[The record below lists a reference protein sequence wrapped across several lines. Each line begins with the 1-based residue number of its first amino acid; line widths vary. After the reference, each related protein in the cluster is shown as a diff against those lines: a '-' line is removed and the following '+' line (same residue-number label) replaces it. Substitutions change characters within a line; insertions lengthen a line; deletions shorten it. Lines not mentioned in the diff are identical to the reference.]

1 MGWHF
6 LYALPEDV
14 KNAKTT
20 DVYFERTL
28 KVLREE
34 GLDRVEVHAEVT
46 ISALPSD
53 YSWAVYAGLREVLKL
68 LDGKNVDVYSLPE
81 GTLVRP
87 NDFRGYKIPVMAIE
101 GPYGEFALYETALLG
116 FLAAASGV
124 ATKAA
129 RVKKAAGSKLVL
141 SFGARR
147 THPAIAPF
155 VDYYAYVGGCDGVS
169 SVKGAELLGIPPSGT
184 MPHSL
189 MIIFRAVK
197 GDHTLAWLAF
207 DKHVE
212 PEVPRIVLADTF
224 WDEVEESVA
233 AAKLLGNK
241 LWGVRLDTP
250 GSRRGDMASII
261 REVRWKLEA
270 AGFKGVRIVVSG
282 GLDEHS
288 IPKLAE
294 AGADVFGVG
303 SAIANAPF
311 IDYAMDIVAV
321 KVDGEWKPIA
331 KRGKLSGRKR
341 VYRCWDCM
349 ADLVTLVSEQQPTCP
364 KCGKPMQ
371 PLTEKV
377 MEKGVVKV
385 EIEPPQK
392 LRERVLSQVA
402 KVEL

>member
-1 MGWHF
+1 MGF
-6 LYALPEDV
+6 IYALPDDV
-14 KNAKTT
+14 RSGKTT

-28 KVLREE
+28 KVLKKE

-46 ISALPSD
+46 ASAFPSG

-68 LDGKNVDVYSLPE
+68 LEGKGVDVYSLPE
-81 GTLVRP
+81 GTLIRQ
-87 NDFRGYKIPVMAIE
+87 NDARGFRIPVMAIE

-129 RVKKAAGSKLVL
+129 RVKKAAGDKIVL

-169 SVKGAELLGIPPSGT
+169 CVKGAELLGIPPSGT

-189 MIIFRAVK
+189 MVIFRAVR

-212 PEVPRIVLADTF
+212 PEVPRVVLADTF
-224 WDEVEESVA
+224 WDEVEESIA
-233 AAKLLGNK
+233 AAKLLGGK

-250 GSRRGDMASII
+250 GSRRGDMASIV
-261 REVRWKLEA
+261 REVKWKLEA
-270 AGFKGVRIVVSG
+270 AGFRGVRVVVSG
-282 GLDEHS
+282 GLDEYS

-294 AGADVFGVG
+294 AGADMFGVG

-311 IDYAMDIVAV
+311 IDYAMDIVSV
-321 KVDGEWKPIA
+321 KVGGEWIPIA
-331 KRGKLSGRKR
+331 KRGKLGGRKQ
-341 VYRCWDCM
+341 VYRCWECLIDIVAL
-349 ADLVTLVSEQQPTCP
+349 ADEPQPACP
-364 KCGKPMQ
+364 RCGKLMQ
-371 PLTEKV
+371 PLLTKV
-377 MEKGVVKV
+377 IEKGTIKID
-385 EIEPPQK
+385 IEPPQK
-392 LRERVLSQVA
+392 LREKVFSQLE